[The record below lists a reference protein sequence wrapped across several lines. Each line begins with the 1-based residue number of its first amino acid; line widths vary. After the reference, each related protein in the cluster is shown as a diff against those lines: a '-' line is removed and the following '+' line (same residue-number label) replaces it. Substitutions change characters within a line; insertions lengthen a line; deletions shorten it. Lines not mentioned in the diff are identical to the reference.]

1 MKLFKVALYV
11 WDISESWPYGEEV
24 GEEGDQDDNEED
36 DQNPYLL
43 KAGSMSFWA
52 MNIWNIRLQFA
63 IYIC

>member
-43 KAGSMSFWA
+43 KAGSLS
-52 MNIWNIRLQFA
+52 
-63 IYIC
+63 C